1 MAISNVR
8 VLYLWCLHGY
18 KKISELHVSIH
29 TCFFTI
35 SNKKIYDQNTKQVVR
50 EDIKITTNCSL
61 VFRGKKCLT

>member
-18 KKISELHVSIH
+18 KKLVNYMYSIH

-50 EDIKITTNCSL
+50 EDS
-61 VFRGKKCLT
+61 

>member
-18 KKISELHVSIH
+18 KKLVNYMYSIH

-35 SNKKIYDQNTKQVVR
+35 SKKKIYDQNTKQVVR
-50 EDIKITTNCSL
+50 EDSKITTNCSL
-61 VFRGKKCLT
+61 VFHGKKCLT